1 MFCVIYEFKIKP
13 SLKEQFLESWSDF
26 TKAICRMN
34 GSLGS
39 RLHST
44 GDPQVYIAYAQWPS
58 QDAFENAA
66 PIEKYTEEEQLSR
79 SKMVEATE
87 EIKVLHK
94 LNMVKDLLES

>member
-13 SLKEQFLESWSDF
+13 NLKEQFLESWSDF
-26 TKAICRMN
+26 TKAIYRMN

-39 RLHST
+39 RLHT
-44 GDPQVYIAYAQWPS
+44 TDDPGIYIAYAQWS
-58 QDAFENAA
+58 SEVVFENAV
-66 PIEKYTEEEQLSR
+66 PIEKYSKKEQLSR

-94 LNMVKDLLES
+94 LNMIEDLLKQ